1 MKINRDVL
9 YGIISGA
16 LVCGFVLVE
25 YFLGFHTTKIG
36 QGKYLSY
43 FGVVI
48 PITIIVIAI
57 LYKKK
62 NGDGYLDPKDGMKTG
77 IIISLITGIITT
89 FFMMLYN
96 SYINPEF
103 FNIAM
108 DYQTK
113 LFKEAGKTPE
123 EITAIL
129 EQYKANQKLSAQLV
143 SGLIGTPLM
152 GMLPSLIITMILR
165 KARPSNV

>member
-1 MKINRDVL
+1 M
-9 YGIISGA
+9 YGILSGA
-16 LVCGFVLVE
+16 LVCAFVMVE
-25 YFLGFHTTKIG
+25 FFLGFHSTKIG
-36 QGKYLSY
+36 QGKYMSY
-43 FGVVI
+43 FGVLI

-62 NGDGYLDPKDGMKTG
+62 DGGGFLEFKEGMKTG

-103 FNIAM
+103 FDTALA
-108 DYQTK
+108 YQTK

-123 EITAIL
+123 EIASIL
-129 EQYKANQKLSAQLV
+129 EQYKTNQKLSAQLV

-152 GMLPSLIITMILR
+152 GMLPTLLVTMILR
-165 KARPSNV
+165 KSRPAAV